1 MTRYFKSQNQS
12 NSTLL
17 ILQGV
22 RNGAARLC
30 LSTLGLLV
38 IAFVMIY
45 PNRATAKVTMISP
58 VHTHIEEYFSQELD
72 AHQACNAFATS
83 HGYDPASFCHYA
95 YYQPLWEAGWLCATY
110 AQWFTGCPAFYLGD
124 FYHIQCPIGGQI
136 PNRDTGICG
145 LPSTPAVIPLKNTGK
160 PPLCSSGGNPIN
172 IGTGNKYQPETDYQ
186 GAGDFPLVFERTYNS
201 DASTVSERLGT
212 GSGWRHSYERSITS
226 AANSSLAT
234 AYRADGSAYDFTLT
248 GNNGSPA
255 ADVNLKLSR
264 SASPDTWLLT
274 TEDGSVE
281 TYKATGKLQSIKSRS
296 GATQTLTYD
305 ANGLL
310 TAVIHSNGRSLTLS
324 YDSNLR
330 VATLQDPAGGLYRYV
345 YNNST
350 GNLETATYPDQTT
363 RTYLYNEPAN
373 VGVDMPHALTG
384 IIDENNHRFATFQYD
399 GQKRAVLTQHA
410 DGAERVSVAYGST
423 SNTVTDALGTART
436 HRFQTLQGVVKSIGS
451 DQPAGAGCSAAAS
464 TISYDANGNVASRT
478 DFNGNLSCYAY
489 DLSRNLETTRL
500 EGLAPGSSCPADLAS
515 YTPANS
521 SERKTS
527 SQWHASY
534 RLPSQIDQAGQRT
547 AFSYDAQGNLLQ
559 KTVSAGSQTKTWTLT
574 YNSNGQPLTIDGP
587 RSDVNDVT
595 RFSYDAKGDLNTV
608 TDALG
613 HVTTITSYNANG
625 QPLALKDPNGLVTTF
640 QYDLRGKPVAS
651 TVGTEITRYSYD
663 AAEQLVKVTLP
674 DASTMAYSYDNA
686 HQLVSIADALGN
698 HIDYTLDKMGNRLS
712 SQVTDPA
719 NNLTRT
725 RAQVFDSLSRLAKT
739 IGAQNQTAN
748 YGYDANGNATSVTD
762 PLGNKTTLVYDPL
775 NRLIKSIDPTG
786 KATQSSYDSHDNPLS
801 VTDPLAHITDYS
813 YDGFGNRL
821 STDSPDTGSSQADYD
836 DAGNL
841 LNTTDAR
848 GQIVNYSYDALN
860 RVSQII
866 YADKPPITFSYDQ
879 GSNGTGHL
887 TQMTDESGTTRWSY
901 NLQGKVTGKS
911 FNTGSLTLVT
921 QYGYNTNGQLIAL
934 TYPSGKVVRLTYSN
948 GQISAVDAN
957 RSPLLSNIHYQP
969 FGPAQDWMFGNGVKT
984 SRSFGLDGRL
994 IDYDLGDRTRQLT
1007 YDAAGRITGYRD
1019 SDLNY
1024 DQSFSYDPLGRLI
1037 NYTDPAS
1044 QTSYSYDANG
1054 NRTEQQSG
1062 AQNKNFNIEAI
1073 SNRLLSV
1080 TDNQLQTLKSYSYDA
1095 AGHIT
1100 GDGYHHFAYDGR
1112 GRMVQASSIG
1122 HGSEQYRI
1130 NGLGQRVAKIHGRT
1144 HEKSKDDYHDGH
1156 DGKRTETDRHHK
1168 EQDNHSNDA
1177 PAGIYFVYDEAGHLL
1192 GEYNQHSKALQE
1204 TVWLGDMP
1212 AAVLANN
1219 QHYFIYV
1226 DHLNSPRAITD
1237 RTGRVVWRWDSDP
1250 FGAADENEDHD
1261 RDDHHAFSSK
1271 KADED
1276 PDRDGQ
1282 RFVYNLRFPGQY
1294 YDKETGLFYN
1304 YFRDYDSETGRYIE
1318 SDPIGLAGGINTYGY
1333 VGGNPVNFIDPL
1345 GLYIVYEGSER
1356 EISRL
1361 KKAYKKVRSTN
1372 KGKQLCEKLEN
1383 SPDKYTITNKTNNPF
1398 IGDERATYSPYF
1410 KTIVVDPNFHPRL
1423 NTEAGPQPAPTE
1435 INLGHE
1441 LGHAATGIEDTGP
1454 DNMDNVNAN
1463 ENPIRQELDY
1473 PNRTTYP

>member
-1 MTRYFKSQNQS
+1 MRKIIVFLWLVIS
-12 NSTLL
+12 NSAFADSYPSIRMYNANGFLGSYTTKQAACDSALYFYSAAY
-17 ILQGV
+17 GV
-22 RNGAARLC
+22 LKFKDIYFDWCKMYTTSGSYIGSLYIGHTDTCPAGGRQQTAGGDC
-30 LSTLGLLV
+30 LNAS
-38 IAFVMIY
+38 ACIY
-45 PNRATAKVTMISP
+45 PQKRNTT
-58 VHTHIEEYFSQELD
+58 
-72 AHQACNAFATS
+72 
-83 HGYDPASFCHYA
+83 
-95 YYQPLWEAGWLCATY
+95 
-110 AQWFTGCPAFYLGD
+110 TGKCESSLA
-124 FYHIQCPIGGQI
+124 I
-136 PNRDTGICG
+136 
-145 LPSTPAVIPLKNTGK
+145 IPLKNTGK
-160 PPLCSSGGNPIN
+160 PPLCSSAGNPIN

-186 GAGDFPLVFERTYNS
+186 GAGDFPLAFERTYNS

-248 GNNGSPA
+248 GNSWLSP

-281 TYKATGKLQSIKSRS
+281 TYNATGKLQSIKSRS

-310 TAVIHSNGRSLTLS
+310 TAVTHANGRSLTFS

-330 VATLQDPAGGLYRYV
+330 VATLQDPAGGLYRYG

-350 GNLETATYPDQTT
+350 GNLETATYPDQST
-363 RTYLYNEPAN
+363 RTYLYNESAN

-384 IIDENNHRFATFQYD
+384 IIDENNHRYATFQYD
-399 GQKRAVLTQHA
+399 DQKRAVLTQHA
-410 DGAERVSVAYGST
+410 GGAERVSVAYGST

-436 HRFQTLQGVVKSIGS
+436 HRFQTIQGMVKSIGS

-464 TISYDANGNVASRT
+464 AISYDANGNVASRT
-478 DFNGNLSCYAY
+478 DFNGNRSCYAY

-515 YTPANS
+515 YTPAANS
-521 SERKTS
+521 SKRKTS

-534 RLPSQIDQAGQRT
+534 RLPTQIDQAGQRT

-559 KTVSAGSQTKTWTLT
+559 KTVSADGQTKTWTLS

-613 HVTTITSYNANG
+613 HVTSITSYNANG
-625 QPLALKDPNGLVTTF
+625 QPLALKDPNGLITTF

-651 TVGTEITRYSYD
+651 TVGTEVTRYSYD
-663 AAEQLVKVTLP
+663 AAEQLIKVTLP
-674 DASTMAYSYDNA
+674 DASTLAYSYDSA
-686 HQLVSIADALGN
+686 HRLVSIADTLGN
-698 HIDYTLDKMGNRLS
+698 HIGYTLDKMGNRLS
-712 SQVTDPA
+712 SQAYDPA

-725 RAQVFDSLSRLAKT
+725 RAQVFDGLSRLAKT

-748 YGYDANGNATSVTD
+748 YGYDANGNATRITD
-762 PLGNKTTLVYDPL
+762 PLGNTTTLAYDPL

-786 KATQSSYDSHDNPLS
+786 NATQSNYGSHDRPFS
-801 VTDPLAHITDYS
+801 ITDPLAHSTNYS

-821 STDSPDTGSSQADYD
+821 TTDSPDTGQNQNSYD

-841 LNTTDAR
+841 LDTTDAR
-848 GQIVNYSYDALN
+848 GQTVNYSYDALN
-860 RVSQII
+860 RVSQIT

-879 GSNGTGHL
+879 GGNGTGHL
-887 TQMTDESGTTRWSY
+887 TQMTDESGTTSWTY
-901 NLQGKVTGKS
+901 NLQGKVISKS
-911 FNTGSLTLVT
+911 FNTGTLTLVT
-921 QYGYNTNGQLIAL
+921 QYGYNANGQLTSL
-934 TYPSGKVVRLTYSN
+934 TYPSGKVVRLSYSN

-957 RSPLLSNIHYQP
+957 RSPLLSNIRYQP
-969 FGPAQDWMFGNGVKT
+969 FGPAKDWMFGNGVAT
-984 SRSFGLDGRL
+984 SRSFDLDGRL
-994 IDYDLGDRTRQLT
+994 IDYDLGDRSRQLS
-1007 YDAAGRITGYRD
+1007 YDAASRITGYKD

-1054 NRTEQQSG
+1054 NRTEQLSGTQS
-1062 AQNKNFNIEAI
+1062 KNFNIEAI
-1073 SNRLLSV
+1073 SNRLLSI

-1100 GDGYHHFAYDGR
+1100 GDGYHQFAYDGR

-1122 HGSEQYRI
+1122 HGVEQYLI
-1130 NGLGQRVAKIHGRT
+1130 NGLGQRVAKIHGHA
-1144 HEKSKDDYHDGH
+1144 HEKSKDDDYGNHDV
-1156 DGKRTETDRHHK
+1156 KRTETDQHRK
-1168 EQDNHSNDA
+1168 EQDNHDNHDNHDEGV
-1177 PAGIYFVYDEAGHLL
+1177 PEGIYFVYDQAGHLL
-1192 GEYNQHSKALQE
+1192 GEYNQHGKALQE

-1219 QHYFIYV
+1219 QHYFIYA

-1250 FGAADENEDHD
+1250 FGATAENEDHG
-1261 RDDHHAFSSK
+1261 RDGRHAFGNK

-1304 YFRDYDSETGRYIE
+1304 YFRDYDSETGRYRQ

-1333 VGGNPVNFIDPL
+1333 VGGNPLNYVDPE
-1345 GLYIVYEGSER
+1345 GLSPRSDAIKWVFTKVWEGCKWVSKKVKSNDGSTKETITRKTPGADGGKSNQIIER
-1356 EISRL
+1356 DADGNVISRTHTVTT
-1361 KKAYKKVRSTN
+1361 KEEVVHQHQNQIGENGAVRQFPDEWTGTETINAPYENIPPKFPADKVPGGR
-1372 KGKQLCEKLEN
+1372 
-1383 SPDKYTITNKTNNPF
+1383 Y
-1398 IGDERATYSPYF
+1398 
-1410 KTIVVDPNFHPRL
+1410 
-1423 NTEAGPQPAPTE
+1423 
-1435 INLGHE
+1435 
-1441 LGHAATGIEDTGP
+1441 
-1454 DNMDNVNAN
+1454 
-1463 ENPIRQELDY
+1463 
-1473 PNRTTYP
+1473 

>member
-1 MTRYFKSQNQS
+1 MRK
-12 NSTLL
+12 
-17 ILQGV
+17 
-22 RNGAARLC
+22 
-30 LSTLGLLV
+30 LLV
-38 IAFVMIY
+38 AFLLLL
-45 PNRATAKVTMISP
+45 SP
-58 VHTHIEEYFSQELD
+58 
-72 AHQACNAFATS
+72 AAFACS
-83 HGYDPASFCHYA
+83 MWMNSALPVLWWPVDPYLKGFYKSCSDVGGQVVST
-95 YYQPLWEAGWLCATY
+95 YQPGGIICSNPNTPYSPPQPFQYVLYFFGNFPTNTIFYGSTKSNDQSLCVA
-110 AQWFTGCPAFYLGD
+110 
-124 FYHIQCPIGGQI
+124 
-136 PNRDTGICG
+136 
-145 LPSTPAVIPLKNTGK
+145 PSSVAIIPLKNTGP
-160 PPLCSSGGNPIN
+160 PPLCSSAGNPIN

-201 DASTVSERLGT
+201 DAATVSERLGT
-212 GSGWRHSYERSITS
+212 GSGWRHSYERSIAST
-226 AANSSLAT
+226 ANSSLAT
-234 AYRADGSAYDFTLT
+234 AYRADGSAYDFTLV
-248 GNNGSPA
+248 GSNWSSP

-264 SASPDTWLLT
+264 SASPGTWLLT
-274 TEDGSVE
+274 TEGGSVE
-281 TYKATGKLQSIKSRS
+281 TYNATGKLQSIKSRS
-296 GATQTLTYD
+296 GATQILTYD

-310 TAVIHSNGRSLTLS
+310 TTVTHSNGRSLTLS

-373 VGVDMPHALTG
+373 VGVDIPHALTG

-464 TISYDANGNVASRT
+464 AISYDANGNIASRT
-478 DFNGNLSCYAY
+478 DFNGNRSCYAY

-500 EGLAPGSSCPADLAS
+500 EGLAPGSSCPADLAN
-515 YTPANS
+515 YTPAANS

-534 RLPSQIDQAGQRT
+534 RLPTQIDQAGQRT

-559 KTVSAGSQTKTWTLT
+559 KTVSADAQTKNWTLT

-663 AAEQLVKVTLP
+663 AAEQLINVTLP
-674 DASTMAYSYDNA
+674 DASTLAYSYDNA
-686 HQLVSIADALGN
+686 HRLVSIADTLGN
-698 HIDYTLDKMGNRLS
+698 HIDYTLDKMGNHLT

-725 RAQVFDSLSRLAKT
+725 RAQIFDSLSRLAKT

-748 YGYDANGNATSVTD
+748 YGYDANGNTTSMTD
-762 PLGNKTTLVYDPL
+762 PLGNKTILAYDPL

-786 KATQSSYDSHDNPLS
+786 KASQSSYDSHDHPLS
-801 VTDPLAHITDYS
+801 ITDPLAHSTDYS

-836 DAGNL
+836 DAGNPQ
-841 LNTTDAR
+841 NTTDAR
-848 GQIVNYSYDALN
+848 GQTVNYSYDVLN

-866 YADKPPITFSYDQ
+866 YADKPPITFTYDQ
-879 GSNGTGHL
+879 GSNGTGRL
-887 TQMTDESGTTRWSY
+887 TQMTDEAGSTRWTY
-901 NLQGKVTGKS
+901 NLQGKVTSKS
-911 FNTGSLTLVT
+911 FSTGTLTLVT
-921 QYGYNTNGQLIAL
+921 KYSYNASGQLTAL
-934 TYPSGKVVRLTYSN
+934 TYPSGKVVQLSYSN

-969 FGPAQDWMFGNGVKT
+969 FGPAQDWTFGNGVKT
-984 SRSFGLDGRL
+984 SRSFDLDGRL
-994 IDYDLGDRTRQLT
+994 IDYDLGDRSRQLT

-1024 DQSFSYDPLGRLI
+1024 DQSFGYDPLGRLTD
-1037 NYTDPAS
+1037 YTDPTS
-1044 QTSYSYDANG
+1044 QTRYSYDANG
-1054 NRTEQQSG
+1054 NRTEQFSG
-1062 AQNKNFNIEAI
+1062 AQVKNFNIETI
-1073 SNRLLSV
+1073 SNRLLSI
-1080 TDNQLQTLKSYSYDA
+1080 TDNQLQTLKNYSYDA

-1122 HGSEQYRI
+1122 HGIEQYRI
-1130 NGLGQRVAKIHGRT
+1130 NGLGQRVAKIHGRA
-1144 HEKSKDDYHDGH
+1144 HEKSKYDDHDGH
-1156 DGKRTETDRHHK
+1156 DSKRTETDRHRK
-1168 EQDNHSNDA
+1168 EQDNHENQGKEL
-1177 PAGIYFVYDEAGHLL
+1177 PAGIYFVYDQAGHLL
-1192 GEYNQHSKALQE
+1192 GEYNQHGKATQE

-1212 AAVLANN
+1212 AAVLAGDS
-1219 QHYFIYV
+1219 HYFVYA

-1237 RTGRVVWRWDSDP
+1237 HTGKVVWRWDSDP
-1250 FGAADENEDHD
+1250 FGATDENEGH
-1261 RDDHHAFSSK
+1261 DDHHHTFGSK

-1304 YFRDYDSETGRYIE
+1304 YFRDYDSETGRYRQ
-1318 SDPIGLAGGINTYGY
+1318 SDPIGLAGGLNTYAY
-1333 VGGNPVNFIDPL
+1333 VRGNPVNAIDPW
-1345 GLYIVYEGSER
+1345 GLRVIFEGPDKAVSK
-1356 EISRL
+1356 L
-1361 KKAYKKVRSTN
+1361 KKEYEELKKIKS
-1372 KGKQLCEKLEN
+1372 GKAFCKKLED
-1383 SPDKYTITNKTNNPF
+1383 SPEEYKITNKTDNF
-1398 IGDERATYSPYF
+1398 IQKGDRASYNDGF
-1410 KTIVVDPNFHPRL
+1410 RTIVVDPTYHPTL
-1423 NTEAGPQPAPTE
+1423 NTEKGPEDASTV
-1435 INLGHE
+1435 IILGHE
-1441 LGHAATGIEDTGP
+1441 IGHAATGLDDGP
-1454 DNMDNVNAN
+1454 SRERMENVNAT
-1463 ENPIRQELDY
+1463 ENLIRDELKL
-1473 PNRTTYP
+1473 PRRTTYP

>member
-1 MTRYFKSQNQS
+1 
-12 NSTLL
+12 
-17 ILQGV
+17 V
-22 RNGAARLC
+22 R
-30 LSTLGLLV
+30 LSIVGNNW
-38 IAFVMIY
+38 FF
-45 PNRATAKVTMISP
+45 PN
-58 VHTHIEEYFSQELD
+58 
-72 AHQACNAFATS
+72 
-83 HGYDPASFCHYA
+83 
-95 YYQPLWEAGWLCATY
+95 AGCATDK
-110 AQWFTGCPAFYLGD
+110 AFSTTTGLCEYTACPT
-124 FYHIQCPIGGQI
+124 GQ
-136 PNRDTGICG
+136 NRNVITGKCESSLAI
-145 LPSTPAVIPLKNTGK
+145 IPLKNTGK
-160 PPLCSSGGNPIN
+160 PPLDSCAGNPIN

-186 GAGDFPLVFERTYNS
+186 GAGDFPLVFQRTYNS
-201 DASTVSERLGT
+201 DAATVSERLGT
-212 GSGWRHSYERSITS
+212 GSGWRHSYERSIIS

-248 GNNGSPA
+248 GNNWSSA

-281 TYKATGKLQSIKSRS
+281 TYNATGKLQSIKSRS

-310 TAVIHSNGRSLTLS
+310 TAVTHSNGRSLSLS

-330 VATLQDPAGGLYRYV
+330 VATLQDPAGGLYRYG
-345 YNNST
+345 YNNAT

-363 RTYLYNEPAN
+363 RTYLYNESAN

-384 IIDENNHRFATFQYD
+384 IIDENNHRYATFQYD

-410 DGAERVSVAYGST
+410 GGAERVSVAYGGT

-464 TISYDANGNVASRT
+464 AISYDANGNVASRT

-559 KTVSAGSQTKTWTLT
+559 KTVSADAQTKTWTLT

-587 RSDVNDVT
+587 RSDVNDIT

-625 QPLALKDPNGLVTTF
+625 QPLTLKDPNGLVTTF

-663 AAEQLVKVTLP
+663 AAEQLIKVTLP
-674 DASTMAYSYDNA
+674 DASTIAYSYDNA
-686 HQLVSIADALGN
+686 HRLVSIADTLGN
-698 HIDYTLDKMGNRLS
+698 HIDYTLDKMGNRLT

-739 IGAQNQTAN
+739 IGAQNQTVN
-748 YGYDANGNATSVTD
+748 YGYDANGNATSMTD
-762 PLGNKTTLVYDPL
+762 PLGNKTTLAYDPL

-786 KATQSSYDSHDNPLS
+786 KASQSSYDSHDHPLS
-801 VTDPLAHITDYS
+801 ITDPLTHSTDYS

-821 STDSPDTGSSQADYD
+821 STDSPDTGSSQVSYD
-836 DAGNL
+836 DAGNPQI
-841 LNTTDAR
+841 TTDAR
-848 GQIVNYSYDALN
+848 GQTVNYNYDALN
-860 RVSQII
+860 RVSQIT

-901 NLQGKVTGKS
+901 NLQGKVTSKS
-911 FNTGSLTLVT
+911 FSTGSLTLVT
-921 QYGYNTNGQLIAL
+921 KYSYNTNGQLTAL
-934 TYPSGKVVRLTYSN
+934 TYPSGKLVRLSYSN
-948 GQISAVDAN
+948 GQITAVEAN

-969 FGPAQDWMFGNGVKT
+969 FGPAKDWMFGNGVQT
-984 SRSFGLDGRL
+984 SRSFDLDGRL
-994 IDYDLGDRTRQLT
+994 IDYDLGDRMRQLT

-1054 NRTEQQSG
+1054 NRTEQLSG
-1062 AQNKNFNIEAI
+1062 AQGKNFNIEAI
-1073 SNRLLSV
+1073 SNRLLSI
-1080 TDNQLQTLKSYSYDA
+1080 TDNQLQTLKSYTYDA

-1122 HGSEQYRI
+1122 HGIEQYRI
-1130 NGLGQRVAKIHGRT
+1130 NGLGQRVAKIHG
-1144 HEKSKDDYHDGH
+1144 HAQEKSKDEDHG
-1156 DGKRTETDRHHK
+1156 GRPK
-1168 EQDNHSNDA
+1168 ENDHSRNPDKDQQDNHENQGKELL
-1177 PAGIYFVYDEAGHLL
+1177 AGIYFVYDQAGHLL
-1192 GEYNQHSKALQE
+1192 GEYNQHGKAIQE

-1212 AAVLANN
+1212 VAVLAGDS
-1219 QHYFIYV
+1219 HYFVYA

-1237 RTGRVVWRWDSDP
+1237 PIGRVVWRWDSDP
-1250 FGAADENEDHD
+1250 FGATDENEDHG
-1261 RDDHHAFSSK
+1261 RDDSHAFGSK

-1282 RFVYNLRFPGQY
+1282 RFIYNLRFPGQY

-1304 YFRDYDSETGRYIE
+1304 YFRDYDSETGRYRQ
-1318 SDPIGLAGGINTYGY
+1318 SDPIGLLGGMNTYAY
-1333 VGGNPVNFIDPL
+1333 VNNNPLRYIDSK
-1345 GLYIVYEGSER
+1345 GLKGQTIYVPSSPFFPGPTSPFYYNSPANKALAN
-1356 EISRL
+1356 SL
-1361 KKAYKKVRSTN
+1361 TQACKSAYKAVRGMFNQADNDLIIDDKIRKQMGERGWTEQDIQDAIKGEASGESVDKRSPSKTDDGLGRNDTSTVYGTDGDYVVIN
-1372 KGKQLCEKLEN
+1372 DRTGEVVQV
-1383 SPDKYTITNKTNNPF
+1383 SDKNNPNW
-1398 IGDERATYSPYF
+1398 IPDSR
-1410 KTIVVDPNFHPRL
+1410 
-1423 NTEAGPQPAPTE
+1423 
-1435 INLGHE
+1435 INWK
-1441 LGHAATGIEDTGP
+1441 
-1454 DNMDNVNAN
+1454 
-1463 ENPIRQELDY
+1463 
-1473 PNRTTYP
+1473 

>member
-1 MTRYFKSQNQS
+1 MRKILYL
-12 NSTLL
+12 LL
-17 ILQGV
+17 ILSS
-22 RNGAARLC
+22 NIANAGAFPAANTGPALTFTAEAQC
-30 LSTLGLLV
+30 TQSALSALYGTAYTYESAGYNPSQWSGLKCKILRSGNWSGTV
-38 IAFVMIY
+38 FLF
-45 PNRATAKVTMISP
+45 P
-58 VHTHIEEYFSQELD
+58 
-72 AHQACNAFATS
+72 
-83 HGYDPASFCHYA
+83 
-95 YYQPLWEAGWLCATY
+95 YQY
-110 AQWFTGCPAFYLGD
+110 CPA
-124 FYHIQCPIGGQI
+124 GGSYYIYEDICVYASACIAPQKR
-136 PNRDTGICG
+136 NATTGICE
-145 LPSTPAVIPLKNTGK
+145 LPSTLAIIPLKNTGK

-212 GSGWRHSYERSITS
+212 GSGWRHSYERSIAS

-234 AYRADGSAYDFTLT
+234 AYRADGSAYDFTLV
-248 GNNGSPA
+248 GSNWSSP

-274 TEDGSVE
+274 TEDGSIE
-281 TYKATGKLQSIKSRS
+281 TYNAAGKLQSIKSRS

-305 ANGLL
+305 GNGLL
-310 TAVIHSNGRSLTLS
+310 TAVTHSNGRSLTLS

-330 VATLQDPAGGLYRYV
+330 VATLQDPAGGLYRYG
-345 YNNST
+345 YNNAT

-363 RTYLYNEPAN
+363 RTYLYNESAN

-399 GQKRAVLTQHA
+399 AQKRAILTQHA
-410 DGAERVSVAYGST
+410 GGAERVSVAYGSS
-423 SNTVTDALGTART
+423 SNTVTDALNTART

-464 TISYDANGNVASRT
+464 AISYDANGNVASRT
-478 DFNGNLSCYAY
+478 DFNGNRSCYAY

-500 EGLAPGSSCPADLAS
+500 EVLAPGSSCPADLAS

-559 KTVSAGSQTKTWTLT
+559 KTVSADAQTKTWTLT

-595 RFSYDAKGDLNTV
+595 RFSYDAKGDLNTI

-613 HVTTITSYNANG
+613 HVTTITGYNANG
-625 QPLALKDPNGLVTTF
+625 QPLTLKDPNGLITTF

-651 TVGTEITRYSYD
+651 TVGTEVTRYSYD
-663 AAEQLVKVTLP
+663 AAEQLIKVTLP
-674 DASTMAYSYDNA
+674 DASTIAYSYDSA
-686 HQLVSIADALGN
+686 HRLVSIADTLGN
-698 HIDYTLDKMGNRLS
+698 HIDYTLDKMGNHLT

-762 PLGNKTTLVYDPL
+762 PLNNKTTLVYDPL

-786 KATQSSYDSHDNPLS
+786 KATQNTYDSHDHPLS
-801 VTDPLAHITDYS
+801 ITDPLAHITDYS

-821 STDSPDTGSSQADYD
+821 STDSPDTGSSQVSYD
-836 DAGNL
+836 DAGNPQ
-841 LNTTDAR
+841 NTTDAR
-848 GQIVNYSYDALN
+848 GQTVNYSYDALN

-866 YADKPPITFSYDQ
+866 YADKPPIIFSYDQ

-887 TQMTDESGTTRWSY
+887 TQMTDESGTTRWTY
-901 NLQGKVTGKS
+901 NLQGKVTSKS

-921 QYGYNTNGQLIAL
+921 QYGYNTNGQLTAL
-934 TYPSGKVVRLTYSN
+934 TYPSGKVVRLSYSN

-984 SRSFGLDGRL
+984 GRSFDLDGRL
-994 IDYDLGDRTRQLT
+994 IDYDLGDRSRQLS

-1044 QTSYSYDANG
+1044 QTRYSYDANG
-1054 NRTEQQSG
+1054 NRTEQLSG
-1062 AQNKNFNIEAI
+1062 AQGKNFNIEAI
-1073 SNRLLSV
+1073 SNRLLST
-1080 TDNQLQTLKSYSYDA
+1080 TDNQLQTLKSYTYDA

-1100 GDGYHHFAYDGR
+1100 GDGYHYFAYDGR

-1122 HGSEQYRI
+1122 QGIVEYRI
-1130 NGLGQRVAKIHGRT
+1130 NGLGQRVAKIHGNA
-1144 HEKSKDDYHDGH
+1144 HEKSKDDDHDSH
-1156 DGKRTETDRHHK
+1156 RNPGKDQ
-1168 EQDNHSNDA
+1168 QDNHENQGKEL
-1177 PAGIYFVYDEAGHLL
+1177 PAGIYFVYDQAGHLL
-1192 GEYNQHSKALQE
+1192 GEYNQQGKAIQE
-1204 TVWLGDMP
+1204 TVWLDDMP
-1212 AAVLANN
+1212 VAVLANN
-1219 QHYFIYV
+1219 QHYFIYA

-1237 RTGRVVWRWDSDP
+1237 LTGRVVWRWDSDP
-1250 FGAADENEDHD
+1250 FGATVENEDHD
-1261 RDDHHAFSSK
+1261 DHHPAFGSK

-1318 SDPIGLAGGINTYGY
+1318 SDPIGLRGGINTYTY
-1333 VGGNPVNFIDPL
+1333 VENNPVNLIDPD
-1345 GLYIVYEGSER
+1345 GLNPIIKGGIQCLKNPR
-1356 EISRL
+1356 ACAATL
-1361 KKAYKKVRSTN
+1361 KKVWDGCKWVWKKVRNDDDIFSSKAQDQTAPGTKTLEGQYINDKGRVEPWEAHYDEYGRQIGRTDYNAGN
-1372 KGKQLCEKLEN
+1372 KAQDI
-1383 SPDKYTITNKTNNPF
+1383 PDTHYHTREYNAQFPE
-1398 IGDERATYSPYF
+1398 GR
-1410 KTIVVDPNFHPRL
+1410 R
-1423 NTEAGPQPAPTE
+1423 
-1435 INLGHE
+1435 
-1441 LGHAATGIEDTGP
+1441 TGNHLPGEYVP
-1454 DNMDNVNAN
+1454 
-1463 ENPIRQELDY
+1463 
-1473 PNRTTYP
+1473 

>member
-1 MTRYFKSQNQS
+1 MRK
-12 NSTLL
+12 
-17 ILQGV
+17 
-22 RNGAARLC
+22 
-30 LSTLGLLV
+30 LLV
-38 IAFVMIY
+38 AFLLLFSASASFADTYNPTVVYGGIEVGPY
-45 PNRATAKVTMISP
+45 YSGEYSTPSP
-58 VHTHIEEYFSQELD
+58 VCTFLVNYFNPSWTWTVVNIYV
-72 AHQACNAFATS
+72 AGHFACNITTNYGSTFQINIGNILTCPY
-83 HGYDPASFCHYA
+83 G
-95 YYQPLWEAGWLCATY
+95 GWLSSGMCVNAPACVAPQKRNVT
-110 AQWFTGCPAFYLGD
+110 TGACESSVA
-124 FYHIQCPIGGQI
+124 
-136 PNRDTGICG
+136 
-145 LPSTPAVIPLKNTGK
+145 SIPLKNTGP

-234 AYRADGSAYDFTLT
+234 AYRADGSAYDFTSV
-248 GNNGSPA
+248 GNNWSSA

-274 TEDGSVE
+274 TEDGSLE
-281 TYKATGKLQSIKSRS
+281 TYNATGKLQSIKSRS

-305 ANGLL
+305 VNGLL
-310 TAVIHSNGRSLTLS
+310 TAVTHSNGRSLTLS

-330 VATLQDPAGGLYRYV
+330 VATLQDPAGGLYRYG
-345 YNNST
+345 YNNAT

-363 RTYLYNEPAN
+363 RTYLYNESAN

-384 IIDENNHRFATFQYD
+384 IIDENNHRYATFQYD
-399 GQKRAVLTQHA
+399 AQKRAILTQHA
-410 DGAERVSVAYGST
+410 GGAERVNVAYGST

-436 HRFQTLQGVVKSIGS
+436 HRFQTIQGVVKSIGS

-464 TISYDANGNVASRT
+464 AISYDANGNVASRT
-478 DFNGNLSCYAY
+478 DFNGNRSCYAY

-500 EGLAPGSSCPADLAS
+500 EGLAPGSSCPAVLAV
-515 YTPANS
+515 YTPAANS
-521 SERKTS
+521 SERKIS

-534 RLPSQIDQAGQRT
+534 RLPTQIDQAGQRT

-559 KTVSAGSQTKTWTLT
+559 KTVSADSQTKTWTLT

-587 RSDVNDVT
+587 RTDVNDIT

-608 TDALG
+608 TDELG
-613 HVTTITSYNANG
+613 HVTTITGYNANG
-625 QPLALKDPNGLVTTF
+625 QPLALKDPNGLITTF

-651 TVGTEITRYSYD
+651 TVGTEISRYSYD

-674 DASTMAYSYDNA
+674 DASTIAYSYDNA
-686 HQLVSIADALGN
+686 HRLVSIADTQGN

-762 PLGNKTTLVYDPL
+762 PLGNKTTLAYDPL

-821 STDSPDTGSSQADYD
+821 TTDSPDTGSSQVSYD
-836 DAGNL
+836 DAGNPQ
-841 LNTTDAR
+841 NTIDAR
-848 GQIVNYSYDALN
+848 GQTVNYSYDALN
-860 RVSQII
+860 RVSQIT
-866 YADKPPITFSYDQ
+866 YADKPPITFTYDQ

-887 TQMTDESGTTRWSY
+887 TQMVDESGTTRWSY
-901 NLQGKVTGKS
+901 NLQGKVTSKS
-911 FNTGSLTLVT
+911 FNTGTLTLVT
-921 QYGYNTNGQLIAL
+921 KYGYNANGQLIAL
-934 TYPSGKVVRLTYSN
+934 TYPSGKVVQLTYSN
-948 GQISAVDAN
+948 GRINALDAN

-969 FGPAQDWMFGNGVKT
+969 FGPAKDWMFGNGVQT
-984 SRSFGLDGRL
+984 SRSFDLDGRL

-1007 YDAAGRITGYRD
+1007 YDAVGHITGYKD

-1024 DQSFSYDPLGRLI
+1024 DQSFSYDPLGRLTS
-1037 NYTDPAS
+1037 YTDPAS

-1054 NRTEQQSG
+1054 NRIEQLSG
-1062 AQNKNFNIEAI
+1062 SQVKSFNIETI
-1073 SNRLLSV
+1073 SNRLLSI

-1122 HGSEQYRI
+1122 QGSEQYRI
-1130 NGLGQRVAKIHGRT
+1130 NGLGQRVAKIHGRAQ
-1144 HEKSKDDYHDGH
+1144 EKSKDDDHDNH
-1156 DGKRTETDRHHK
+1156 DSKRTETDRHRNPGK
-1168 EQDNHSNDA
+1168 DEQNNHDNDA

-1192 GEYNQHSKALQE
+1192 GEYNQHGKALQE
-1204 TVWLGDMP
+1204 TVWLRDMP
-1212 AAVLANN
+1212 IAVLANN
-1219 QHYFIYV
+1219 QHYFIYA

-1250 FGAADENEDHD
+1250 FGATAENEDHD
-1261 RDDHHAFSSK
+1261 HDDNHHAFGSK

-1276 PDRDGQ
+1276 PDHDGQ

-1294 YDKETGLFYN
+1294 YDQETGLYYN
-1304 YFRDYDSETGRYIE
+1304 GFRDYDSDAGRYIQ

-1333 VGGNPVNFIDPL
+1333 VGGNPINFIDPL
-1345 GLYIVYEGSER
+1345 GLTQRDIDIAR
-1356 EISRL
+1356 EIA
-1361 KKAYKKVRSTN
+1361 KKSQKDMKFPDQYGCRDLGYYKTKDGKKRRITGITLPRDKDG
-1372 KGKQLCEKLEN
+1372 KGGGTVLDDFYQQKLRDDQAAELLDTIIHEADHFTQPLNDPKQRDDN
-1383 SPDKYTITNKTNNPF
+1383 GT
-1398 IGDERATYSPYF
+1398 
-1410 KTIVVDPNFHPRL
+1410 
-1423 NTEAGPQPAPTE
+1423 
-1435 INLGHE
+1435 
-1441 LGHAATGIEDTGP
+1441 GHAYDEA
-1454 DNMDNVNAN
+1454 A
-1463 ENPIRQELDY
+1463 R
-1473 PNRTTYP
+1473 RTTDELINEFNRNRKIDP

>member
-1 MTRYFKSQNQS
+1 
-12 NSTLL
+12 
-17 ILQGV
+17 
-22 RNGAARLC
+22 LC

-83 HGYDPASFCHYA
+83 HGYDPASFCHHA

>member
-1 MTRYFKSQNQS
+1 
-12 NSTLL
+12 
-17 ILQGV
+17 
-22 RNGAARLC
+22 
-30 LSTLGLLV
+30 
-38 IAFVMIY
+38 MIY

-83 HGYDPASFCHYA
+83 HGYDPASFCHHA